1 MASRN
6 TRLGLRIT
14 PNQDSLIR
22 AAAARRGLSITDFV
36 LESACARAEAD
47 ILERSVFVVPSK
59 AFDKLMADAETP
71 PRALKNAKSRF
82 ARLARHGVRDHA

>member
-1 MASRN
+1 MPPKN

-14 PNQDSLIR
+14 PNQNSLIR
-22 AAAARRGLSITDFV
+22 AAATRRGLSITDFV

-59 AFDKLMADAETP
+59 VFDKLMADADTP
-71 PRALKNAKSRF
+71 PRPLKNAKSRF
-82 ARLARHGVRDHA
+82 GRLARQGVRDHA